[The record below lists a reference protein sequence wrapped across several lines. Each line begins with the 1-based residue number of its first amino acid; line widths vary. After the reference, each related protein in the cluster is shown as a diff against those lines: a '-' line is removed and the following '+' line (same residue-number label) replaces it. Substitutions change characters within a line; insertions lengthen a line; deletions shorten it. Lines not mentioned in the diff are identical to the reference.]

1 MSERAIWRVEDLEV
15 FRRAYRLSLEVHR
28 ASLEFPRIE
37 QFALAD
43 QVRRSSKSICA
54 NLAEGFA
61 KQGYSAAEYRRYL
74 LAAIGSS
81 DETQL
86 WLRYCI
92 DLEYLE
98 DVTGQEVDRRLHRD
112 QPHVAGSP
120 CELDSFFL
128 IPGSWLLVPGRGSGA
143 FRRPMKRRREAAWRY
158 RKCEC

>member
-1 MSERAIWRVEDLEV
+1 MSGHGVRQVEDLEV

-28 ASLEFPRIE
+28 ASLGFPRIE

-43 QVRRSSKSICA
+43 QLRRASKSICA

-61 KQGYSAAEYRRYL
+61 KQSYSGAEYRRYL

-92 DLEYLE
+92 DLGYIEE
-98 DVTGQEVDRRLHRD
+98 ITGRTWRDGYGEISRMLRGLHT
-112 QPHVAGSP
+112 
-120 CELDSFFL
+120 
-128 IPGSWLLVPGRGSGA
+128 SWSRSS
-143 FRRPMKRRREAAWRY
+143 
-158 RKCEC
+158 